1 MSKIRIGVLRGGVSS
16 EHEVS
21 LKTGK
26 SVLSNLSEQYAGRDI
41 FIDKNGQ
48 WYMDKK
54 PVRHEQVFR
63 SVDVIFNALHG
74 EYGEDGRLQQILDAH
89 GIPYTGSGAVAS
101 ALGMNKILAREAF
114 KRAGLNI
121 PRGVEA
127 YAENGA
133 LNEAKKAFRVI
144 SPPWVVKPVSG
155 GSSVGVFVAITLP
168 ELISALEKSFSS
180 GQKILIEEMIRGKEA
195 TCGIIDGF
203 RNQKHYSLPVVE
215 IVPPKKFGFFN
226 YDAKYG
232 GETEEICPAR
242 FDLPLK
248 KEIERLAIVAHN
260 SIGASHYSRSDFI
273 VSKNGVY
280 ILEINTLPGLTG
292 ESLLPKAMIAVGSS
306 HKELI
311 DHLIK
316 LALEK

>member
-1 MSKIRIGVLRGGVSS
+1 MGVLRGGPSS

-26 SVLSNLSEQYAGRDI
+26 SVLANLSEKYVGRDI
-41 FIDKNGQ
+41 FIDKTGQ
-48 WYMDKK
+48 WHMDKK
-54 PVRHEQVFR
+54 PVRHEQAFR
-63 SVDVIFNALHG
+63 GIDVVFNALHG
-74 EYGEDGRLQQILDAH
+74 EYGEDGKLQQVLETH
-89 GIPYTGSGAVAS
+89 GVPYTGSGVVAS

-114 KRAGLNI
+114 RNAGLKI
-121 PRGVEA
+121 PRGIDVS
-127 YAENGA
+127 AENGA
-133 LNEAKKAFRVI
+133 LGEAKKVFKTI

-155 GSSVGVFVAITLP
+155 GSSVGVSVALTLT
-168 ELISALEKSFSS
+168 ELARVLENAFAS
-180 GQKILIEEMIRGKEA
+180 GQKFFVEELIKGREA
-195 TCGIIDGF
+195 TCGVIDGF
-203 RNQKHYSLPVVE
+203 RNQKHYSLPVIE

-248 KEIERLAIVAHN
+248 KEIERLAIMAHN
-260 SIGASHYSRSDFI
+260 AIGARHYSRSDFI
-273 VSKNGVY
+273 VSKRGVY
-280 ILEINTLPGLTG
+280 VLEINTLPGLTG
-292 ESLLPKAMIAVGSS
+292 ESLLPKAMLAVGSS

-311 DHLIK
+311 DHLIN